1 MRLNVNAFGWRLGAP
16 ALLGSGL
23 LVVAALAAGAWRLA
37 APQHVPMPERLRAIA
52 AATDPQTNMFQNG
65 DRARALEARW
75 TSEGEAA
82 GPGVLMGLGK
92 ELLNA
97 GRTADAIQRFDEV
110 EQYIGRHGVV
120 AGSGPWIELRVQQAI
135 AQLRRA
141 EEENC
146 NEMHNPRSC
155 LFPIEGAGV
164 HGRTRGSEAAMRL
177 LTDVLNASPDHLQ
190 ARWLLNVAAM
200 TLGVWPDSVPERWR
214 LGPELFAS
222 EYDIGR
228 FPDIAADLGLDVD
241 DHAGGSIVDDLD
253 GDGDYDIMVSAM
265 GPDSPLRFFVNDGDG
280 TFTERTKEAGL
291 EGENGAL
298 NIIQADY
305 DNDGRIDVL
314 MLRGGWMGLA
324 GRLPVSLLHNEG
336 EGRFTD
342 VTEEA
347 GLLRFHPTQTAAW
360 FDYDG
365 DGWLDL
371 FIGNESKQDDPHPCE
386 LFHSNRDGTFTEV
399 GAKAGVAA
407 VGFVKGVTSGDYNND
422 GRPDLYLSVRGAEN
436 ILYRNDGASGGAW
449 RFTDVAA
456 QAGVTEPFISF
467 PTWFFDYDNDGWED
481 LFVSGYLIRNA
492 GDIAADVLRLP
503 TEAEHPRLYRNNGD
517 GTFAD
522 VTRAAHLDHVLQS
535 MGSNYGDLDNDGWLD
550 IYLGTGDPELGTLI
564 PDRVFRN
571 AGDGVFQDVTTS
583 GGFGHLQKGH
593 GVSFADL
600 DNDGDQDVYHVVGG
614 AFEADRFRNALFEN
628 PGHGNHFLVLQL
640 EGSKANRSAIGAR
653 LLVVVTTP
661 EGTRRLHRT
670 VRSGGSFGCSPLRQ
684 EVGLGDATSVVRAE
698 IVWPGSGET
707 QVVTGLVLDT
717 RSIVRQGESV
727 PRPLS
732 LPRVKLGGRR
742 EGA

>member
-1 MRLNVNAFGWRLGAP
+1 MPPTLNAFGLRLSAP
-16 ALLGSGL
+16 ALVGAGV
-23 LVVAALAAGAWRLA
+23 LVVALLAAAAWKFA
-37 APQHVPMPERLRAIA
+37 APRPVPMPERLRAIA
-52 AATDPQTNMFQNG
+52 AATDPETNMFQNG
-65 DRARALEARW
+65 DRAKALEARW
-75 TSEGEAA
+75 TREGEAA
-82 GPGVLMGLGK
+82 GPGVLMGLAR

-97 GRTADAIQRFDEV
+97 GRTEEAIRRFDEL
-110 EQYIGRHGVV
+110 ETQTRRRGVV
-120 AGSGPWIELRVQQAI
+120 PGSGPWIELRVQQAI

-141 EEENC
+141 EVENC
-146 NEMHNPRSC
+146 AAMHNPRSC

-164 HGRTRGSEAAMRL
+164 HGRTRGSEAAMTL
-177 LTDVLNASPDHLQ
+177 LTDVLNASPDHQQ
-190 ARWLLNVAAM
+190 ARWLLNIAAM
-200 TLGVWPDSVPERWR
+200 TLGVWPDGVPERWR

-222 EYDIGR
+222 EHDIGR
-228 FPDIAADLGLDVD
+228 FPDIAGRLGLDVD

-253 GDGDYDIMVSAM
+253 GDGDYDIMASAM
-265 GPDSPLRFFVNDGDG
+265 GPASPLRFFVNQGDG
-280 TFTERTKEAGL
+280 TFVERTKEAGL
-291 EGENGAL
+291 DGENGAL
-298 NIIQADY
+298 NIIQGDY

-314 MLRGGWMGLA
+314 MLRGGWMGRA
-324 GRLPVSLLHNEG
+324 GRLPVSLLHNDG
-336 EGRFTD
+336 GGRFTD

-347 GLLRFHPTQTAAW
+347 GLLRFHPTQTAVW

-371 FIGNESKQDDPHPCE
+371 FIGNEARQDDPHPCE

-399 GAKAGVAA
+399 AAQAGVAA
-407 VGFVKGVTSGDYNND
+407 VGFVKGVTSGDFNND

-436 ILYRNDGASGGAW
+436 ILYRNDGASGGGW

-456 QAGVTEPFISF
+456 EAGVTEPFVSF

-492 GDIAADVLRLP
+492 GDLAADALGLA
-503 TEAEHPRLYRNNGD
+503 TEAERPRLYRNNGD

-522 VTRAAHLDHVLQS
+522 VTRAAHLHRVLQS

-571 AGDGVFQDVTTS
+571 AEGRRFQDVTTS

-614 AFEADRFRNALFEN
+614 AFEADTFRNALFEN
-628 PGHGNHFLVLQL
+628 PGHGNRFLALQL
-640 EGSKANRSAIGAR
+640 EGVKANRGAIGAR
-653 LLVVVTTP
+653 LRVVVTTAAG
-661 EGTRRLHRT
+661 ERSLHRT

-684 EVGLGDATSVVRAE
+684 EIGLGDATGVARVE
-698 IVWPGSGET
+698 IRWPGSDGLE
-707 QVVTGLVLDT
+707 VLTGLEPDRRYL
-717 RSIVRQGESV
+717 IRQGESAA
-727 PRPLS
+727 RPLS
-732 LPRVKLGGRR
+732 LAPVRLGGKERS
-742 EGA
+742 